1 MRRRID
7 NGRDT
12 SVPMAPSKYNAYFGL
27 AGSSTKLVTEPRFIV
42 VPDYFNTV
50 DFMANY
56 VTETDWAQDDQID
69 VRKIEGMRM
78 DRTDGMG
85 LITPEMSERWSQ
97 DLGLDYVPSQWCVR
111 QSFIKGMLCTF
122 PIDEF
127 CREMNGGNYIVDT
140 VYKDEDGNPI
150 RADLREVDVILTE
163 SQFKLWKAYRN
174 LDQYI
179 ANCHEN
185 KLFWGVSQY
194 TPKEAKSFLRLNY
207 QFLQTLDLDDEAIR
221 GVCQPFVDWV
231 SGVSFGNASYTK
243 LFLYGLNGDETSV
256 ANYLRGSDN
265 YWAKSVMVSPEV
277 MNDKYVRSKI
287 REMVKVKMHNAC
299 MGEVFVDGNFQVLIS
314 DPYGLMQHV
323 CGLPVTGLLKSGEHY
338 SNYWNERG
346 VTQVDSMRSPLTFR
360 SEHMVI
366 DLVKTEET
374 EKWYRYCKLGI
385 IMNYH
390 DHNVVN
396 YAGADFDQSGRAV
409 Q

>member
-1 MRRRID
+1 
-7 NGRDT
+7 
-12 SVPMAPSKYNAYFGL
+12 
-27 AGSSTKLVTEPRFIV
+27 
-42 VPDYFNTV
+42 
-50 DFMANY
+50 
-56 VTETDWAQDDQID
+56 
-69 VRKIEGMRM
+69 M

-127 CREMNGGNYIVDT
+127 CREINGGNYIVDT

-231 SGVSFGNASYTK
+231 SGVSFGDASYTK

-396 YAGADFDQSGRAV
+396 YAGADQNGLAQRA
-409 Q
+409 